1 MKDEMIKHALPPTVL
16 VKLATIT
23 GKVFRRYDIRLDD
36 IKFGC
41 NDFKVFRRF
50 DILII
55 IGAIA
60 AYYMVSLQV
69 QYGVTTKIIS
79 EMISPKLHP
88 EAMEK
93 VYMPMT
99 NILLDTHDI
108 TMA

>member
-1 MKDEMIKHALPPTVL
+1 MKTIK
-16 VKLATIT
+16 I
-23 GKVFRRYDIRLDD
+23 
-36 IKFGC
+36 IK
-41 NDFKVFRRF
+41 N
-50 DILII
+50 ILII

-99 NILLDTHDI
+99 NILLDTHDWSSI
-108 TMA
+108 KAMRQGK

>member
-50 DILII
+50 DILFWR
-55 IGAIA
+55 GHNE
-60 AYYMVSLQV
+60 LF
-69 QYGVTTKIIS
+69 IS
-79 EMISPKLHP
+79 KQEV
-88 EAMEK
+88 EEQF
-93 VYMPMT
+93 
-99 NILLDTHDI
+99 
-108 TMA
+108 